1 VLLVRKKPS
10 FQGDRLRLDLVKET
24 ETEGAF
30 QALAKSE
37 VSKCFREH
45 LLTAV
50 AWKYVEH
57 PHSVRNQK
65 KEFD

>member
-1 VLLVRKKPS
+1 M
-10 FQGDRLRLDLVKET
+10 DLVKET